1 MKQENYELAVELRHR
16 LHAHPELSNE
26 EKWTK
31 ATLMEF
37 LRSHTKLEVVDKGSW
52 FYAAYRA
59 GGTAPP
65 GPRTEPLWIFSPARL
80 MIKAGLIRPRRL
92 L

>member
-59 GGTAPP
+59 GGDKP
-65 GPRTEPLWIFSPARL
+65 GIAFRADFDAVPVEDLCDVPYVLS
-80 MIKAGLIRPRRL
+80 LIHI
-92 L
+92 